1 MLCSFS
7 NPKNARKER
16 CFFSLVSFVLN
27 CDFHLPLFSSG
38 MMILKN
44 KKYLSFCPG
53 GKSIPN
59 PIDHRAQKEPFHL
72 STTRETKR
80 DPPPV
85 SPATTSSKK
94 RWAKPSGVSLA
105 LSLFPR
111 GARVWGIGDAGVF
124 IIIIIIIIIGTI
136 TILIESDHR
145 ICVIKPRR
153 RRCAWRA
160 TKESSISRE
169 KKRTTTTR
177 R

>member
-1 MLCSFS
+1 MCSFS
-7 NPKNARKER
+7 NPKTREKKGV
-16 CFFSLVSFVLN
+16 FSLVSFVELR
-27 CDFHLPLFSSG
+27 FSSPLFSSG
-38 MMILKN
+38 IIIKN

-105 LSLFPR
+105 LSLFPL
-111 GARVWGIGDAGVF
+111 ARVWGIGDAGVF
-124 IIIIIIIIIGTI
+124 IIIIIIGAHDSDRIGSQNLMTSRRCI
-136 TILIESDHR
+136 FPRNKTAT
-145 ICVIKPRR
+145 ICVARY
-153 RRCAWRA
+153 
-160 TKESSISRE
+160 
-169 KKRTTTTR
+169 
-177 R
+177 

>member
-124 IIIIIIIIIGTI
+124 IIIIIIIIIIIGAHD
-136 TILIESDHR
+136 SDR
-145 ICVIKPRR
+145 IGSQNVMTS
-153 RRCAWRA
+153 RRCTFPRNKTA
-160 TKESSISRE
+160 TTMCVARY
-169 KKRTTTTR
+169 
-177 R
+177 